1 MSSSGKISM
10 ALDEIIQQNKT
21 AKKERKFNTNKRGK
35 NNQDYKHF
43 SNNSGEFRG
52 GRGPRRGGFRGRG
65 QNGNINQNPSTSRQV
80 SK

>member
-52 GRGPRRGGFRGRG
+52 GRGPRRG
-65 QNGNINQNPSTSRQV
+65 QNGNINQNPRSSRQV